1 MLDYIYLLLIFI
13 LIGSILFFIYLSYE
27 YRQANVERFIVP
39 QINQLSQLEIS
50 ETGLA
55 NTKQINSFLKNY
67 KDLLGNTYNR
77 QIFNDTID
85 YQTLNK
91 QALSNLNDSVILSK
105 QNNGL
110 IQTAQAFPINQLI
123 KTIKSNYNSQY
134 LSLFANDVNKY
145 GILVNDKCMTVNGLC
160 KDEYCLQDCQNS
172 LYTTDSQKF
181 YTNRINSANDVAR
194 IMHITPD
201 KVSSKNIYP
210 FNIFQSNINN
220 KCLVINND
228 GVSIDK
234 CNLNSINQQ
243 WSISPDENICI
254 LN

>member
-1 MLDYIYLLLIFI
+1 
-13 LIGSILFFIYLSYE
+13 
-27 YRQANVERFIVP
+27 
-39 QINQLSQLEIS
+39 
-50 ETGLA
+50 
-55 NTKQINSFLKNY
+55 
-67 KDLLGNTYNR
+67 
-77 QIFNDTID
+77 
-85 YQTLNK
+85 
-91 QALSNLNDSVILSK
+91 
-105 QNNGL
+105 
-110 IQTAQAFPINQLI
+110 
-123 KTIKSNYNSQY
+123 
-134 LSLFANDVNKY
+134 
-145 GILVNDKCMTVNGLC
+145 MTVNGLC
-160 KDEYCLQDCQNS
+160 KDEYCLQDCQKS

-181 YTNRINSANDVAR
+181 YTNRVNSANDVAR